1 MDVITAN
8 RLKDGLVVFQAAG
21 GWTIDV
27 NQAEMLDGKETVAS
41 ALDRAKADA
50 ALNIVVD
57 PYAIPVTIT
66 ATGIAPTR
74 LRERI
79 RAEGPT
85 TGNSKI
91 AAGSQTEAAVQ

>member
-8 RLKDGLVVFQAAG
+8 RLKDGLVVFQVAG
-21 GWTIDV
+21 GWSVDI
-27 NQAEMLDGKETVAS
+27 NQAEMLDGKETVAA

-50 ALNIVVD
+50 ARNIVVD
-57 PYAIPVTIT
+57 PYAIAVTIT
-66 ATGIAPTR
+66 ATGIMPTK

-85 TGNSKI
+85 TGNSKQAP
-91 AAGSQTEAAVQ
+91 AARHEAA

>member
-1 MDVITAN
+1 MEIITAN

-27 NQAEMLDGKETVAS
+27 NQAEMLDGKDTVAS

-50 ALNIVVD
+50 AQNIVVD
-57 PYAIPVTIT
+57 PYAIQVTIT

-85 TGNSKI
+85 TGNSKTDAPARRVK
-91 AAGSQTEAAVQ
+91 AA

>member
-1 MDVITAN
+1 MEIITAN

-21 GWTIDV
+21 GWSVDID
-27 NQAEMLDGKETVAS
+27 QAEMLDGKETVGS

-50 ALNIVVD
+50 ARNIVVD
-57 PYAIPVTIT
+57 PYAVAVSIT
-66 ATGIAPTR
+66 GTGIVPAR

-85 TGNSKI
+85 TGNSRT
-91 AAGSQTEAAVQ
+91 AAPATQEKAA

>member
-21 GWTIDV
+21 GWSLDI
-27 NQAEMLDGKETVAS
+27 NRAERLEGKETVAA
-41 ALDRAKADA
+41 ALDRSKADA
-50 ALNIVVD
+50 ARNIVVD
-57 PYAIPVTIT
+57 PYPIAVAIT
-66 ATGIAPTR
+66 ATGVTPTK

-85 TGNSKI
+85 TGNSKQ
-91 AAGSQTEAAVQ
+91 ATATRHEAA